1 MSNHVL
7 TVPSPAANPS
17 IAKVKWLF
25 AGLLS
30 FAGLVF
36 PIGCPNSATTGN
48 GGGNSDTVRLR
59 LVADGLVAPV
69 GLAIPPDNSNRI
81 FVVDQIGKVRIIE
94 SSGHVIET
102 PFLDLRDRLVEIM
115 PAYDERG
122 LLGMA
127 FHPNFAENGRFFVVY
142 NAPPPPDGGDVG
154 YPIDSLER
162 VSEFRV
168 SDQANIADPSSERIL
183 LELAKPQFN
192 HNGGQL
198 AFGTADGFL
207 YVSVGDG
214 GGANDVGDGHNS
226 TIGNAQD
233 GQSLFGKILRIDV
246 DHGNPYAVP
255 ENNPFTGNPA
265 YRPEIWALGLRNPWR
280 FSLDRQNPERIF
292 IADVGQELFE
302 EVDLGVKGANYGWHV
317 REGTHCFS
325 AESATEPPSS
335 CTDVGANGGPLV
347 GPLFDYSH
355 INDAGEVIRTSI
367 IGGYVYRGAN
377 IPGLAGQYV
386 FGDYSSGFEGTG
398 DGTLLAAR
406 ENANGKWSL
415 RELGVE
421 NNSDARIHLFV
432 RGFGEDS
439 SGELYVLTTSSLGP
453 IGATGAVYKIEP
465 ISD

>member
-1 MSNHVL
+1 MSSNPL
-7 TVPSPAANPS
+7 TAPSTVGYPGFLRP
-17 IAKVKWLF
+17 KWVMLALLAL
-25 AGLLS
+25 AGLL
-30 FAGLVF
+30 F
-36 PIGCPNSATTGN
+36 PTGCPNSATTGN
-48 GGGNSDTVRLR
+48 GNGNSDTIRLR
-59 LVADGLVAPV
+59 LVAEGLVAPV
-69 GLAIPPDNSNRI
+69 GMAIPPDNSNRI
-81 FVVDQIGKVRIIE
+81 FVLDQVGKVRIIE
-94 SSGHVIET
+94 ASGHILET
-102 PFLDLRDRLVEIM
+102 PFLDLTDRLVEIL

-127 FHPNFAENGRFFVVY
+127 FHPNYAENGRFFIVY
-142 NAPPPPDGGDVG
+142 NAPPPADGGDVG
-154 YPIDSLER
+154 YAIDSLER

-168 SDQANIADPSSERIL
+168 SDQANIADSSSERIL

-198 AFGTADGFL
+198 AFGPSDGFL
-207 YVSVGDG
+207 YVSIGDG

-226 TIGNAQD
+226 ALGNAQD
-233 GQSLFGKILRIDV
+233 TQSLFGKILRIDV
-246 DHGNPYAVP
+246 DQGNPYAVP
-255 ENNPFTGNPA
+255 DDNPFVGNSG

-280 FSLDRQNPERIF
+280 FSLDRQNPERMF

-302 EVDLGVKGANYGWHV
+302 EVDLGVKGANYGWHM

-325 AESATEPPSS
+325 AETATEPPPS
-335 CTDVGANGGPLV
+335 CSGVGANGEPLV
-347 GPLFDYSH
+347 GPIFDHSH
-355 INDAGEVIRTSI
+355 LNDAGEVNRTSI
-367 IGGYVYRGAN
+367 IGGYVYRGSN
-377 IPGLAGQYV
+377 IPGLTGQYV

-406 ENANGKWSL
+406 ENANGTWSL

-453 IGATGAVYKIEP
+453 VGSTGAVYKIEP
-465 ISD
+465 SSN